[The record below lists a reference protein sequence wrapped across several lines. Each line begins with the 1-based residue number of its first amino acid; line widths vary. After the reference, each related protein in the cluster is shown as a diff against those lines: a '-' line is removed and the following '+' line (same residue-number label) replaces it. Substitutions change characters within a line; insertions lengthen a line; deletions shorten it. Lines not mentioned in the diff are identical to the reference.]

1 MKLEEVLA
9 RRLAA
14 EINAEIAEL
23 DVLAQELANAP
34 QRDDTCS
41 LRARGSILQ

>member
-9 RRLAA
+9 PRLAA
-14 EINAEIAEL
+14 GINAESAEL
-23 DVLAQELANAP
+23 DILAQELANAP
-34 QRDDTCS
+34 QRDDIHS